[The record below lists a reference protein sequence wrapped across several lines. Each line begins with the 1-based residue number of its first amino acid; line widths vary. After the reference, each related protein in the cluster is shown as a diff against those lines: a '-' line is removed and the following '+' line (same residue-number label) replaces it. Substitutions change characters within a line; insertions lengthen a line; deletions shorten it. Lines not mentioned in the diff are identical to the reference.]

1 MNTHIHRRKTAIVF
15 GCITAIA
22 GCTCVVPVHENE
34 SKPILHGAGVGAD
47 CNGPMHAGIPALREV
62 IETECAF
69 AKTMADRDLKTF
81 AAFLD
86 DDAVFF
92 DKDGPLF
99 GKDSV
104 LKAWKPYFDGPK
116 PPFSW
121 EPTQA
126 TWNGK
131 GLAYTTGPVWDSGG
145 KCVARF
151 NSIWRKQADGHWR
164 IVFDKGDGKC
174 DPTVI
179 PGGGKRD

>member
-1 MNTHIHRRKTAIVF
+1 MQVHWRKAAFVL

-22 GCTCVVPVHENE
+22 GCTSAPPVREAE
-34 SKPILHGAGVGAD
+34 SKPILRGAGDGAD
-47 CNGPMHAGIPALREV
+47 CNGARRPGIPALREV

-69 AKTMADRDLKTF
+69 AKTMADRDVKAF
-81 AAFLD
+81 SAFLD
-86 DDAVFF
+86 EDAVFF

-104 LKAWKPYFDGPK
+104 LKAWTPYFDGPK

-126 TWNGK
+126 KWNGK
-131 GLAYTTGPVWDSGG
+131 GLAYTTGPVWDANGV
-145 KCVARF
+145 CVARF

-164 IVFDKGDGKC
+164 IVFDKGDGHC
-174 DPTVI
+174 DPAVV
-179 PGGGKRD
+179 PGGGQRD